1 MKQMTLWKSVAL
13 LVLTL
18 STSIS
23 TNAYALTN
31 STPALSDSWM
41 NVVQIRSDAP
51 DSQGNDAPAF
61 CNATLIHKNVMI
73 TAAHCV
79 KLAYISGMKKIDVE
93 VGQYKYV
100 TRRTDGQTVRIGY
113 APKFKFSKN
122 VNIELPRELADKIQ
136 RRGEKATIS
145 PAEDVAIIWWPEETP
160 ELNEIA
166 VSEIVSPLE
175 HAAVLKNFATTP
187 FTVLTINLFSEPS
200 LDTKRMSTLNK
211 VKWSGYVHSKSTGRV
226 EEGDSGAPLF
236 ASFDGKLKIFSVVKG
251 RASTVFDNWDAYS
264 AINPHLCSMAKTLP
278 TFIQI
283 QACK

>member
-1 MKQMTLWKSVAL
+1 MRMLKMWKPAALLAMTLS
-13 LVLTL
+13 L
-18 STSIS
+18 SI
-23 TNAYALTN
+23 NAHALTN
-31 STPALSDSWM
+31 STPALADSWM

-61 CNATLIHKNVMI
+61 CNATLIHKNVLI

-79 KLAYISGMKKIDVE
+79 KLAYISGMKKIDIE
-93 VGQYKYV
+93 VGYYKYI

-113 APKFKFSKN
+113 VPKTKISKN
-122 VNIELPRELADKIQ
+122 VNIELPRDLAEKIQ

-145 PAEDVAIIWWPEETP
+145 PSEDMAIIWWPEDTP
-160 ELNEIA
+160 ELNDVSVAEIA
-166 VSEIVSPLE
+166 SPLE
-175 HAAVLKNFATTP
+175 HAAILKNFSQTT
-187 FTVLTINLFSEPS
+187 FTALTINLFSEPS
-200 LDTKRMSTLNK
+200 LDTKRMSTLDK
-211 VKWSGYVHSKSTGRV
+211 FKWSGYVYSKSISRV

-236 ASFDGKLKIFSVVKG
+236 ATINGKMKIFAVVKG

-264 AINPHLCSMAKTLP
+264 AINPHVCALAKSLP

>member
-1 MKQMTLWKSVAL
+1 MRMFNKWRPTILAALAL
-13 LVLTL
+13 LL
-18 STSIS
+18 SL
-23 TNAYALTN
+23 NAHALTN
-31 STPALSDSWM
+31 STPALADSWM

-61 CNATLIHKNVMI
+61 CNATLIHKNVLI

-79 KLAYISGMKKIDVE
+79 KLAYISGMKKIDIE
-93 VGQYKYV
+93 VGQYKYI

-122 VNIELPRELADKIQ
+122 VNIELPRDLADKIQ

-145 PAEDVAIIWWPEETP
+145 PSEDVALIWWQEETP

-166 VSEIVSPLE
+166 VADMTSPLE
-175 HAAVLKNFATTP
+175 HSLILKNFAQTS
-187 FTVLTINLFSEPS
+187 FTALTINLFSEPS
-200 LDTKRMSTLNK
+200 LDTKRMSTLDK
-211 VKWSGYVHSKSTGRV
+211 FKWSGYVHSKSISRV

-236 ASFDGKLKIFSVVKG
+236 AKINGKMKIFAVVKG
-251 RASTVFDNWDAYS
+251 RATTVFDNWDAYT
-264 AINPHLCSMAKTLP
+264 AINPHVCAMAKLLP
-278 TFIQI
+278 TFIQF